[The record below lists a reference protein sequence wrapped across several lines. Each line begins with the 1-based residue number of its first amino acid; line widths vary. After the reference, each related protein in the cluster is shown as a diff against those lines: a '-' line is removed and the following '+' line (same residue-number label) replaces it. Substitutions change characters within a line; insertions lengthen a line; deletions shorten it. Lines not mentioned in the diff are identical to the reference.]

1 MRPEYDRNMVLYGK
15 MLNVRLFALHSYFGF
30 IYLPVNYK
38 CFYRH
43 THGHNSSIVF
53 SSTDCNTITAGEMQ
67 ALFPNV
73 YSKMSVPK
81 LLDGSSNTM
90 SCSLYFRYPE
100 MISAIDF
107 EQESTAVFSTGNVI
121 NKIEIIFLKRCH
133 C

>member
-1 MRPEYDRNMVLYGK
+1 
-15 MLNVRLFALHSYFGF
+15 
-30 IYLPVNYK
+30 
-38 CFYRH
+38 
-43 THGHNSSIVF
+43 
-53 SSTDCNTITAGEMQ
+53 MQ

-100 MISAIDF
+100 MIFAIVL

-121 NKIEIIFLKRCH
+121 NKIERNIFLNDATADNKNYYFYKC
-133 C
+133 